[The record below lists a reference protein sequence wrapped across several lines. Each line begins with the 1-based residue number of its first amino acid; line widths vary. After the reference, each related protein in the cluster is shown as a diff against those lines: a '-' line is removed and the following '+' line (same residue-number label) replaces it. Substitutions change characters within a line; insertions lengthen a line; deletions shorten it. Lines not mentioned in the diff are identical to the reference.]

1 MLTKEVHKKIGI
13 DFCLEMV
20 NTVTPFGTIRK
31 QERKFYDSADEL
43 IAEQRAVKIFLEQ
56 LKNNYDLVYDLEYEF
71 CRVRNIT
78 GSINRAKNKSVLDEV
93 ELFEVKLFS
102 HVIMKLIEKYEKLKV
117 DNLDFKFKDVKD
129 VWDRLDPA
137 ETGLVTFHVYSEYS
151 KKLLLIRKEK
161 RKIEE
166 KISIEKD
173 RKKREELFLE
183 RQQIVIQEENETR
196 KIRAE
201 LSEFIGRYADDL
213 LYNSKQIA
221 KIDHWLAKARVCLE
235 EKGRMI
241 EHSKDNNGIRL
252 VEAYNPMVQEILRS
266 QGSEYQKLN
275 IDTVK
280 EVNVLTGAN
289 MGGKSLSLMCIVLNV
304 MMYSMGYP
312 IFCEDASI
320 DLFEFVHYQF
330 EDEENIKKGLSSF
343 GGEMV
348 ALREGVNLSKGKR
361 GLIVLDEPARGTNP
375 SEAKAIVQSV
385 CNYFLDKDSMLFIS
399 THFEGVVS
407 DKMAHY
413 QIVGFEGVDLDE
425 LGRGKV
431 EDNMALKRIK
441 QSMNYTLRLVK
452 SEKEVP
458 RYAVKICELLGLDS
472 DITDYSKAL
481 LGGGEFE

>member
-20 NTVTPFGTIRK
+20 NTVTPFGTMRK
-31 QERKFYDSADEL
+31 QERRFYRSADEL
-43 IAEQRAVKIFLEQ
+43 IAEQRAVMIFLDQ
-56 LKNNYDLVYDLEYEF
+56 LNNNYDLVYDLEYEF

-78 GSINRAKNKSVLDEV
+78 GSINRSKNGSVLDEV
-93 ELFEVKLFS
+93 EIFEVKLFS
-102 HVIMKLIEKYEKLKV
+102 NVIMKLAEKYDKLKIT
-117 DNLDFKFKDVKD
+117 DIDFKFRDVKD

-151 KKLLLIRKEK
+151 KKLRLIRKEK
-161 RKIEE
+161 RKLEE
-166 KISIEKD
+166 KISLEKD
-173 RKKREELFLE
+173 RKKREALFVE

-213 LYNSKQIA
+213 LFNADQIA
-221 KIDHWLAKARVCLE
+221 KIDHWLAKARVCLDK
-235 EKGRMI
+235 KGKI
-241 EHSKDNNGIRL
+241 FEHSSENKGIRL
-252 VEAYNPMVQEILRS
+252 VEAYNPMVEDILKS
-266 QGSEYQKLN
+266 QGSEYQKLS
-275 IDTVK
+275 IDATK

-348 ALREGVNLSKGKR
+348 ALRDGVNLSKGKR

-375 SEAKAIVQSV
+375 NEAKAIVKSV
-385 CNYFLDKDSMLFIS
+385 CNYFIDKESMLFIS
-399 THFEGVVS
+399 THFEGIVN

-431 EDNMALKRIK
+431 EDNIALKRIK

-472 DITDYSKAL
+472 DITEYSKDI
-481 LGGGEFE
+481 LGGSEFE